1 MSLKN
6 IDIDEYFDAGIG
18 DNLLENLYTPCLK
31 NSTIYNRVSGYFST
45 KSLSAVASGMA
56 NFINNEGKYRLI
68 FSKNIQSIEDYESIK
83 NGYTNQFEEDFSNDI
98 KKLELMLKDRPR
110 KIIGWMIAN
119 NFLEIKIAFKKP
131 DDGGFLHS
139 KWGNFEDSNG
149 NKIYYN
155 GSINESENSW
165 TRQIESAN
173 VFCSWL
179 NKFDKKRVDRSFQ
192 VFDDYWNNRA
202 PKVHVI
208 DFPQVHK
215 DQFIINNDIKNLSD
229 FKNESALYDQD
240 LLSIL
245 SSNKNS
251 VDEKISDFK
260 PYQYQQEAIDSL
272 INNNF
277 KGIFALATGLGKT
290 FTSLFSIKEYAKTVD
305 NRYFCAIVCPSE
317 SLIYQWADEV
327 KKIIGIEPLILK
339 DEKNWKLSLDQAVLD
354 LNNEFEDNIICLVT
368 YQSFYKE
375 GFISNVKKCETAKA
389 IICDEVHNAGAPTWQ
404 KGLIEDFDCRIAL
417 SATPK
422 RYFDDEGSNL
432 IDSYFNG
439 IVIERDL
446 KWGIENNFLSP
457 YNYHISMVDLDEDEL
472 IEYRE
477 ITSKMMKHYDKDK
490 QFQSKPFMIKANERA
505 KIIKT
510 ASSKYLAFEDL
521 IKKLD
526 YDLNGGFIFCGSTPF
541 LNNIQSIMKKNDIKY
556 RIFIADSKT
565 EDRKDIIKR
574 FKVHRLDAIVAID
587 CLDEGIDIPTAETA
601 IILSSSSNSKQYI
614 QRRGRVLRKPNKSSN
629 KIANIY
635 DFICIPPIDDS
646 STFKMEQSMIKKQ
659 LERLNDFSQISLN
672 HSENKQLINELK
684 ADWRIE

>member
-6 IDIDEYFDAGIG
+6 INIDEYFDAGLN
-18 DNLLENLYTPCLK
+18 DNLLDSLYTPCLK
-31 NSTIYNRVSGYFST
+31 NSIIYNRVSGYFST
-45 KSLSAVASGMA
+45 QSLSAVASGMA
-56 NFINNEGKYRLI
+56 NFIKNEGKYRLI

-83 NGYTNQFEEDFSNDI
+83 NGYTNQFEEDFTNDI
-98 KKLELMLKDRPR
+98 KKLEQMLKDRPR
-110 KIIGWMIAN
+110 RIIGWMIAN
-119 NFLEIKIAFKKP
+119 DFLEIKIAFKKP

-165 TRQIESAN
+165 TKQIESAN

-179 NKFDKKRVDRSFQ
+179 NKYDKKRVNRSFQ
-192 VFDDYWNNRA
+192 VFEDYWNNNA
-202 PKVHVI
+202 PKVQVI

-215 DQFIINNDIKNLSD
+215 DQFIINNDIKTKDD
-229 FKNESALYDQD
+229 FTNQSLLLDQD
-240 LLSIL
+240 IASLFER
-245 SSNKNS
+245 NDNVKFT
-251 VDEKISDFK
+251 EYK
-260 PYQYQQEAIDSL
+260 PYEYQQEAIDNL
-272 INNNF
+272 VQNNF

-290 FTSLFSIKEYAKTVD
+290 FTSLFSIKEYARTVN

-327 KKIIGIEPLILK
+327 RKILGIDPLILK
-339 DEKNWKLSLDQAVLD
+339 DEKNWKLSLDQAILD
-354 LNNEFEDNIICLVT
+354 LNNEFEDIVICLVT
-368 YQSFYKE
+368 YQSFYKDA
-375 GFISNVKKCETAKA
+375 FIDNVKKCDAKKA

-404 KGLIEDFDCRIAL
+404 KGLIDDFDCRIAL

-422 RYFDDEGSNL
+422 RYFDEEGTNL
-432 IDSYFNG
+432 IESYFEG

-446 KWGIENNFLSP
+446 RWGIKNNFLSP
-457 YNYHISMVDLDEDEL
+457 YNYHISMVNLNDDEL
-472 IEYRE
+472 NEYRD
-477 ITSKMMKHYDKDK
+477 ITSKMMKYFDKNK

-521 IKKLD
+521 IKELN

-556 RIFIADSKT
+556 RIFISDSKT
-565 EDRKDIIKR
+565 DDRKDIIER
-574 FKVHRLDAIVAID
+574 FKHHRLDAIVAID

-614 QRRGRVLRKPNKSSN
+614 QRRGRVLRKTSKKSK

-635 DFICIPPIDDS
+635 DFICIPPIDDN

-659 LERLNDFSQISLN
+659 LERLNDFSLISLN
-672 HSENKQLINELK
+672 HSKNENLINELK
-684 ADWRIE
+684 AEWKID